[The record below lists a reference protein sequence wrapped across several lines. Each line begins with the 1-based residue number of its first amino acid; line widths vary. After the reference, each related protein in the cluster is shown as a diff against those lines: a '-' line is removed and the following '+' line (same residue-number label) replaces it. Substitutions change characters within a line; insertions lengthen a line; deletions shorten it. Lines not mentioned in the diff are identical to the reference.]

1 MIMLNL
7 PPQLEEA
14 VISMAQLQNMRT
26 EEYIIDCLQKNI
38 PIDDVPFNYDLE
50 RMKQAVES
58 PSVLVPDFETDEEFL
73 TWINRLEKADF
84 KENV

>member
-14 VISMAQLQNMRT
+14 VISMAQMKNMQT

-38 PIDDVPFNYDLE
+38 PVDDVPFNYDLE
-50 RMKQAVES
+50 RMKEMMDTDFIQ
-58 PSVLVPDFETDEEFL
+58 VPDHAL
-73 TWINRLEKADF
+73 NDF
-84 KENV
+84 QSFDQWLKDVAK

>member
-26 EEYIIDCLQKNI
+26 EESIIDCMQKNI
-38 PIDDVPFNYDLE
+38 PVDE
-50 RMKQAVES
+50 
-58 PSVLVPDFETDEEFL
+58 VPDHAL
-73 TWINRLEKADF
+73 NDF
-84 KENV
+84 QSFDQ